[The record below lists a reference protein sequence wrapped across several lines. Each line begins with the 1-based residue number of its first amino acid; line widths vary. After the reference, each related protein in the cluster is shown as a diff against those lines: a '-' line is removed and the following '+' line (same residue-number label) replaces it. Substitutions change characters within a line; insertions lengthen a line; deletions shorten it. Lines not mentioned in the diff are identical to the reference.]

1 MNARRILGVV
11 LVVVAIGIAIVLRS
25 SVDSAAKPG
34 DVNEARVLSDAA
46 TGNNWL
52 LNGRTFDAG
61 HFSPLQ
67 QITDKN
73 IGGLGL
79 AWFLDVDGAMGV
91 VSEPI
96 VVDGVIYLSA
106 PLSKVYAVDAATGKL
121 LWKFDPQVRLDQAI
135 NGSYSARVNGGV
147 AVWNGKVYVGTGDCR
162 LVAIDAATA
171 QKVWEAMVCEPT
183 QTGITGAPHVAK
195 GKILMGFNGSDD
207 GARGALV
214 AYDAETGREAW
225 RFWTVPGDPA
235 KPFETKALEMATKT
249 WAGDGWWRVG
259 GGDVW
264 NAITYDQAT
273 GLVIF
278 GTAGVGGGYGE
289 VRLLKGTRGRLFG
302 GCIIPRNART
312 RE

>member
-1 MNARRILGVV
+1 MNTRRICGMAF
-11 LVVVAIGIAIVLRS
+11 VVAAMGVASVLRS
-25 SVDSAAKPG
+25 AADSAAKPG

-79 AWFLDVDGAMGV
+79 AWFLDIDSAMGI

-96 VVDGVIYLSA
+96 VVDGVIYVSA

-135 NGSYSARVNGGV
+135 NGSYSARVNGGI

-171 QKVWEAMVCEPT
+171 
-183 QTGITGAPHVAK
+183 
-195 GKILMGFNGSDD
+195 
-207 GARGALV
+207 
-214 AYDAETGREAW
+214 
-225 RFWTVPGDPA
+225 
-235 KPFETKALEMATKT
+235 
-249 WAGDGWWRVG
+249 
-259 GGDVW
+259 
-264 NAITYDQAT
+264 
-273 GLVIF
+273 
-278 GTAGVGGGYGE
+278 
-289 VRLLKGTRGRLFG
+289 
-302 GCIIPRNART
+302 
-312 RE
+312 

>member
-1 MNARRILGVV
+1 MNTRRILGLA
-11 LVVVAIGIAIVLRS
+11 LVVVAIGVAIVLRS
-25 SVDSAAKPG
+25 SADSAAKPG

-79 AWFLDVDGAMGV
+79 AWFLDIPGAMGV

-147 AVWNGKVYVGTGDCR
+147 G
-162 LVAIDAATA
+162 
-171 QKVWEAMVCEPT
+171 
-183 QTGITGAPHVAK
+183 
-195 GKILMGFNGSDD
+195 
-207 GARGALV
+207 
-214 AYDAETGREAW
+214 W
-225 RFWTVPGDPA
+225 RH
-235 KPFETKALEMATKT
+235 
-249 WAGDGWWRVG
+249 VG
-259 GGDVW
+259 GGDVC

-278 GTAGVGGGYGE
+278 GTAGVGVDYGE
-289 VRLLKGTRGRLFG
+289 FRLIKATGDRLFCE
-302 GCIIPRNART
+302 CIIAVNADTGEYVWHYQTGAEGVHSENNHILMADLVMDGEKRHVAMT
-312 RE
+312 APKNGFFFVLDAKTGKLLSAKPLVNVIWASSIDLHT